1 MLGLLGRS
9 ALRSNHQV
17 MVENAMTAGPSTI
30 RPSARLGDTTK
41 RMHDQNLSRMIVTRS
56 DGVLFGVLRAE
67 DIEPPSISR

>member
-9 ALRSNHQV
+9 ALRSNQEAR
-17 MVENAMTAGPSTI
+17 VEAAMTPGPSTI
-30 RPSARLGDTTK
+30 RPSARLEAITK
-41 RMHDQNLSRMIVTRS
+41 RMQDQNLTRIIVTRS